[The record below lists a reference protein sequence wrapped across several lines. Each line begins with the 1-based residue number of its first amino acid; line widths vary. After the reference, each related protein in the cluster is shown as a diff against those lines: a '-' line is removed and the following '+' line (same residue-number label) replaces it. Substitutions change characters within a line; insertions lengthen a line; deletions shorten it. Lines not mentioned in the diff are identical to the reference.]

1 MLWLRRATMCC
12 IVPGTVLEDV
22 ATSFSFAVVS
32 WRPCFMIDT
41 VCHFFLEST
50 LLVDIVNVQ
59 YSIVGFRMSS
69 ADDVTLSHCLLLWL
83 WFVVIGDDLVK
94 KGDLEELRG

>member
-1 MLWLRRATMCC
+1 
-12 IVPGTVLEDV
+12 
-22 ATSFSFAVVS
+22 
-32 WRPCFMIDT
+32 
-41 VCHFFLEST
+41 
-50 LLVDIVNVQ
+50 
-59 YSIVGFRMSS
+59 MSS